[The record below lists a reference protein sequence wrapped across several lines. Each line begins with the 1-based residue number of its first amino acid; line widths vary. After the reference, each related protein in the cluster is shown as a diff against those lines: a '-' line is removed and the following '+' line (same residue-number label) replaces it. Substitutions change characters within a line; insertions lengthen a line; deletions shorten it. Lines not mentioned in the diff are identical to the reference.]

1 MIVEQ
6 VINNHINC
14 PSNQLAGVAITKI
27 GLASCLTT
35 KAKSLGSKLS
45 CCSAKQY

>member
-45 CCSAKQY
+45 RGSSKHY

>member
-1 MIVEQ
+1 MIVEETS
-6 VINNHINC
+6 NNHISD

-45 CCSAKQY
+45 RGSSKHY